1 MLWGLMNLNVFH
13 GKFIDESLVAERIQ
27 STGSRERAIE
37 RLLDASEINS
47 KKLGNNILSKI
58 GKPFR
63 R

>member
-1 MLWGLMNLNVFH
+1 MLLGLTNLNVFH
-13 GKFIDESLVAERIQ
+13 GKFIDEPLIAERTQ
-27 STGSRERAIE
+27 STGSRDRAIE

-47 KKLGNNILSKI
+47 KKLGNDILSKI